1 MEFTIVD
8 GRTFVTGHPHALI
21 RSVKGGR
28 EGGREGHLRAP
39 VRPCMQAPAARVGS
53 TQWQTQHSACHQSCL
68 DR

>member
-28 EGGREGHLRAP
+28 EGERQGGTPAPARAP
-39 VRPCMQAPAARVGS
+39 VHAS
-53 TQWQTQHSACHQSCL
+53 TRSKIGRHSTRHAVKL
-68 DR
+68 P